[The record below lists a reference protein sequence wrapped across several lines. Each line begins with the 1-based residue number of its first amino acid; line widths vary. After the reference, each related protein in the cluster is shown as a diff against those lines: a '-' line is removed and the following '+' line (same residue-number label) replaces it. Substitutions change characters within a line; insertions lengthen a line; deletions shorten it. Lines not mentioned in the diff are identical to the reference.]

1 MNEVTASLKT
11 KNKLNKVVLHNLF
24 LQLLMPV
31 KDGKGEINDTDHL
44 MK

>member
-11 KNKLNKVVLHNLF
+11 KNKLNKVFYITF

>member
-1 MNEVTASLKT
+1 MNEVIAKKT
-11 KNKLNKVVLHNLF
+11 KNKLNKVVLHNSLF
-24 LQLLMPV
+24 RLLMPV